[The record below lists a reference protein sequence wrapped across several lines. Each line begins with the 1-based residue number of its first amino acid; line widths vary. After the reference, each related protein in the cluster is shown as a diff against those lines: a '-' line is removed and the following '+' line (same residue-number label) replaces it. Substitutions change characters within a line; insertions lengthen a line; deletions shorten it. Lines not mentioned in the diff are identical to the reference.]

1 MNIRYTFAQYLCV
14 SNIKIHN
21 KPKMKKILTSTLL
34 ALCTFT
40 AMAQV
45 ENEPEKGFVVSVYD
59 TDGEFTNVR
68 AGAGGAVIDK
78 LKTGDTY
85 NFILGDGIS
94 DQNGWVKI
102 PGGVVYKYDDY
113 GEAEPMSHF
122 ETKLKASA
130 TGHWIHNSVLQ
141 VYSNV
146 LGVIMRAEPSKTAAV
161 SYEISYQIKLHP
173 IKAKGDW
180 LYCKTWDGKHQGWI
194 ARDGIAVP
202 YLMYYPGDPD
212 NNAYQYIAENKMRP
226 IKVNGNADIE
236 GFVDALGLAGEYGW
250 GRDPIFDKANGY
262 FHYREEGDGS
272 IEYWGAY
279 WNRNDGKKMFL
290 LSFCQVGCSGSEYK
304 SNMPSASN
312 SNEWFTVTT
321 EDPDEYGNIFY
332 YESGCMAYLYN
343 PTTKKLEPMK
353 TLPFNGMPATK
364 EVRRFKLPQQG
375 KDITVD
381 QHDITDR
388 DFDRMTEHTL
398 KFNGLT
404 FDWVK

>member
-1 MNIRYTFAQYLCV
+1 
-14 SNIKIHN
+14 
-21 KPKMKKILTSTLL
+21 MKKILTSTLL

-59 TDGEFTNVR
+59 TDGDFTNVR
-68 AGAGGAVIDK
+68 NGAGGAVIDK
-78 LKTGDTY
+78 LKTRNTY
-85 NFILGDGIS
+85 NFVLGDGIS

-102 PGGVVYKYDDY
+102 PNGVVYKYDDY
-113 GEAEPMSHF
+113 GESEGEPISHF

-130 TGHWIHNSVLQ
+130 TGHWVHNSVLQ
-141 VYSNV
+141 VYSKPT
-146 LGVIMRAEPSKTAAV
+146 GVIMHVEPNKTSAV
-161 SYEISYQIKLHP
+161 GYEISYQIKLHP

-194 ARDGIAVP
+194 AKDEIASQ
-202 YLMYYPGDPD
+202 YLMYYPGDRH
-212 NNAYQYIAENKMRP
+212 NNSCKYITDYKMRP

-250 GRDPIFDKANGY
+250 GGDPIIDNPFDKANGY
-262 FHYREEGDGS
+262 FHHREEGDGS
-272 IEYWGAY
+272 LEYWGAY
-279 WNRNDGKKMFL
+279 WNRKDGKKMFL
-290 LSFCQVGCSGSEYK
+290 LSICDAGWCER
-304 SNMPSASN
+304 NIPSPEM

-321 EDPDEYGNIFY
+321 DGPDDMGVYGY

-343 PTTKKLEPMK
+343 PTSKKLEPMK

-364 EVRRFKLPQQG
+364 EVRRFKLPQHG

-381 QHDITDR
+381 QHDIRDR
-388 DFDRMTEHTL
+388 EWERMTEHTL

-404 FDWVK
+404 FDWVE